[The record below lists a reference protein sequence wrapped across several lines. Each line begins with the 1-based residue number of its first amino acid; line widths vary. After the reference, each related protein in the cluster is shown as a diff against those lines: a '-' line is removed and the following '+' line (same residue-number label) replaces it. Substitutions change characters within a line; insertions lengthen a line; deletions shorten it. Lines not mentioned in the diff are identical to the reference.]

1 MQAYATRG
9 IKNII
14 AEFPRVGIIL
24 EEYGIGCGPCTVG
37 ICQLKDILEI
47 HKLSSEAEE
56 ELMLR
61 IEAEIYPE
69 RNIAVQSRVTSKP
82 EFSENTSFSMSLQIL
97 VDEHKLIKRWLALI
111 PDLVKNLDLTSAN
124 ECQMIE
130 NGIDLIRSYA
140 DRLHHGK
147 EEDILFSYFDD
158 TVDIFRVI
166 YEDHKKARGL
176 VQEMLHALNEK
187 NSRVL
192 AGNMLE
198 YAVLLNE
205 HIHKEDA
212 VLFPWL
218 DSRLTEKEKTEL
230 LTRFEQS
237 DKDLALDDQK
247 YHSFIEKLEQ
257 HVKRP
262 KDIWSC

>member
-9 IKNII
+9 IKDII
-14 AEFPRVGIIL
+14 AEYPSVGIIL

-69 RNIAVQSRVTSKP
+69 RNIVVQSRTTPQP
-82 EFSENTSFSMSLQIL
+82 ELSGNTIFSVPLQIL

-111 PDLVKNLDLTSAN
+111 PDLVKNLDLTSTN
-124 ECQMIE
+124 ESQMIE

-176 VQEMLHALNEK
+176 VQEMLHALDEK

-192 AGNMLE
+192 AGKMLE
-198 YAVLLNE
+198 YAALLNE
-205 HIHKEDA
+205 HIHKEDG

-218 DSRLTEKEKTEL
+218 DSRLTEKEKSEL

-237 DKDLALDDQK
+237 DKSLALDYMK
-247 YHSFIEKLEQ
+247 YHSFIENLEQ
-257 HVKRP
+257 HVK
-262 KDIWSC
+262 

>member
-1 MQAYATRG
+1 MQAYAIKG
-9 IKNII
+9 IKDII
-14 AEFPRVGIIL
+14 AEFPGVEEIL
-24 EEYGIGCGPCTVG
+24 VEYGIGCGPCTVG

-47 HKLSSEAEE
+47 HKLPSEAEE

-69 RNIAVQSRVTSKP
+69 RNIAVQSLVTSKP
-82 EFSENTSFSMSLQIL
+82 EFSENTRFSMPLQIL

-111 PDLVKNLDLTSAN
+111 PDLVKNLELTSAN
-124 ECQMIE
+124 EYQMIE

-158 TVDIFRVI
+158 TVNIFQVI
-166 YEDHKKARGL
+166 YEDHKKARRL
-176 VQEMLHALNEK
+176 VQEMLHALDDK

-192 AGNMLE
+192 AAKMLE

-205 HIHKEDA
+205 HIHKEDT

-218 DSRLTEKEKTEL
+218 DSRLTDKEKTEL
-230 LTRFEQS
+230 LIRFEQS
-237 DKDLALDDQK
+237 DKGLGLNAQK

-257 HVKRP
+257 HLN
-262 KDIWSC
+262 

>member
-9 IKNII
+9 IKDII
-14 AEFPRVGIIL
+14 AEFPGVGKIL

-47 HKLSSEAEE
+47 HKLASEAEK

-61 IEAEIYPE
+61 IEAEVYPE
-69 RNIAVQSRVTSKP
+69 RNIVVQPHAPSKP
-82 EFSENTSFSMSLQIL
+82 EVSGNTIFSLPLQIL

-111 PDLVKNLDLTSAN
+111 PDLVKNLELTSVN
-124 ECQMIE
+124 EYQIIE

-147 EEDILFSYFDD
+147 EESILFSYFDD
-158 TVDIFRVI
+158 TVDIFQVI

-176 VQEMLHALNEK
+176 VQDMLHALDDK
-187 NSRVL
+187 NSRML
-192 AGNMLE
+192 AGKMLE

-205 HIHKEDA
+205 HIHKEDG

-218 DSRLTEKEKTEL
+218 DSRLTEKEKSEL
-230 LTRFEQS
+230 LMRFEQS
-237 DKDLALDDQK
+237 DKSLGLDDQK
-247 YHSFIEKLEQ
+247 YHSFIENLER
-257 HVKRP
+257 H
-262 KDIWSC
+262 IE

>member
-1 MQAYATRG
+1 MQAYAIKG
-9 IKNII
+9 IKDII
-14 AEFPRVGIIL
+14 AEFPGVEEIL
-24 EEYGIGCGPCTVG
+24 VEYGIGCGPCTVG

-47 HKLSSEAEE
+47 HKLPSEAKE

-69 RNIAVQSRVTSKP
+69 RNIAVQSRVTSKS
-82 EFSENTSFSMSLQIL
+82 EFSENTRFSMPLRIL

-111 PDLVKNLDLTSAN
+111 PDLVKNLELTSAN
-124 ECQMIE
+124 EYQMIE
-130 NGIDLIRSYA
+130 SGIDLIRSYA

-158 TVDIFRVI
+158 TANIFQVI
-166 YEDHKKARGL
+166 YEDHKKARKL
-176 VQEMLHALNEK
+176 VQEMLHALDDK

-192 AGNMLE
+192 AAKMLE

-205 HIHKEDA
+205 HIHKEDT

-218 DSRLTEKEKTEL
+218 DSRLTDKEKTEL
-230 LTRFEQS
+230 LIRFEQS
-237 DKDLALDDQK
+237 DKGLGLNAQK

-257 HVKRP
+257 HLN
-262 KDIWSC
+262 

>member
-1 MQAYATRG
+1 MQEYATRG
-9 IKNII
+9 IKDII
-14 AEFPRVGIIL
+14 VEFPGVEKIL
-24 EEYGIGCGPCTVG
+24 EQYGIGCGPCTVG

-47 HKLSSEAEE
+47 HKLPSEAEE

-61 IEAEIYPE
+61 IETEIYPE
-69 RNIAVQSRVTSKP
+69 RNIAVQSLANTNL
-82 EFSENTSFSMSLQIL
+82 EFSENTSFSMPLQIL

-111 PDLVKNLDLTSAN
+111 PDLVKNLELASVN
-124 ECQMIE
+124 EYQMIE

-158 TVDIFRVI
+158 TADIFQVI
-166 YEDHKKARGL
+166 YEDHKKARLL
-176 VQEMLHALNEK
+176 VQEMLHALDDK
-187 NSRVL
+187 NSRIL
-192 AGNMLE
+192 ADKMLE

-205 HIHKEDA
+205 HIQKEDA

-237 DKDLALDDQK
+237 DKDLALDSQK
-247 YHSFIEKLEQ
+247 YNTFIKNLEQ
-257 HVKRP
+257 HANRP
-262 KDIWSC
+262 SDS

>member
-9 IKNII
+9 IKDII
-14 AEFPRVGIIL
+14 AEFPGVDKIL

-47 HKLSSEAEE
+47 HKLPNEAEE

-69 RNIAVQSRVTSKP
+69 RNIAVQSRVISKP
-82 EFSENTSFSMSLQIL
+82 EFSERTHFSMPLQIL
-97 VDEHKLIKRWLALI
+97 VDEHKLIKRWLAFI
-111 PDLVKNLDLTSAN
+111 PDLVKNLELTSAN
-124 ECQMIE
+124 EYQMIE

-158 TVDIFRVI
+158 TVDIFQVI

-176 VQEMLHALNEK
+176 VQEMLHALDEK
-187 NSRVL
+187 NSKVL
-192 AGNMLE
+192 AGKMLE

-218 DSRLTEKEKTEL
+218 DSRLTEKEKSEL

-237 DKDLALDDQK
+237 DKVLALDDQK

-257 HVKRP
+257 HVK
-262 KDIWSC
+262 

>member
-1 MQAYATRG
+1 VQAYATRG
-9 IKNII
+9 IKDII
-14 AEFPRVGIIL
+14 AEFPGVGKFL

-47 HKLSSEAEE
+47 HKLPSEAEE

-61 IEAEIYPE
+61 IEAEIYPG
-69 RNIAVQSRVTSKP
+69 RNIAVRSRVTSKP
-82 EFSENTSFSMSLQIL
+82 GFSENTIFSMPLQIL

-111 PDLVKNLDLTSAN
+111 PDLVKNLELTSAN
-124 ECQMIE
+124 EYQMIE

-140 DRLHHGK
+140 DRLHHDK
-147 EEDILFSYFDD
+147 EEDVLFSYFDD
-158 TVDIFRVI
+158 TADIFQVI
-166 YEDHKKARGL
+166 YEDHKKARRL
-176 VQEMLHALNEK
+176 VQEMLHALDDK

-192 AGNMLE
+192 AGKMLE

-218 DSRLTEKEKTEL
+218 DSRLTEKKKIEL
-230 LTRFEQS
+230 LTRFKQS
-237 DKDLALDDQK
+237 DKGLALGVCR
-247 YHSFIEKLEQ
+247 F
-257 HVKRP
+257 
-262 KDIWSC
+262 